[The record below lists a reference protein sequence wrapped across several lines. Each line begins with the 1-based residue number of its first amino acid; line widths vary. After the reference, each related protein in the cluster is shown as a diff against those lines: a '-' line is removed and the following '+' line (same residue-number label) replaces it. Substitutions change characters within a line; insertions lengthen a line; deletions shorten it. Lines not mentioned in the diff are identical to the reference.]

1 MKKISR
7 YILACVISFFAF
19 ASCDVHE
26 FPEDRNDLVPFLLHL
41 DFSTEMPLYKEI
53 PYTRSTDDTK
63 VSIPDHS
70 VRYIVN
76 AYRTDNVVGENRTPD
91 TTFVFVNDD
100 IEQLDYTA
108 RLELCEGDWTFRVW
122 CDYVDVGS
130 TKDKYYNT
138 SDFSEIILMDR
149 NNHSGSNDFRDA
161 FRGTVAATV
170 LNPLLYSGQDA
181 SAIDNQATAQMV
193 RPMGKYKFVST
204 DVEVFITRVI
214 AMMKDRGM
222 LSSDLESNQTFD
234 KLLQSINL
242 GEYTVMFK
250 YSAFMPC
257 SFNMFTDKPADSWTN
272 MTYQSRMSI
281 ENDNEMNL
289 GFDYI
294 FVNGTE
300 TTLSI
305 SVEVYNKEGELMSST
320 NPIQVPIVR
329 SKITLVKGEFL
340 TSIANGGVAI
350 NPGYDGEDYNIE
362 IK

>member
-7 YILACVISFFAF
+7 YIMLLVVSFLTFAG
-19 ASCDVHE
+19 CDVHE
-26 FPEDRNDLVPFLLHL
+26 FPKEGDGLVPFLLHL
-41 DFSTEMPLYKEI
+41 DFSTEMPLHKEI
-53 PYTRSTDDTK
+53 TYTRSDDDTK
-63 VSIPDHS
+63 SQESAHD

-76 AYRTDNVVGENRTPD
+76 AYRTDNVVGESRVPD
-91 TTFVFVNDD
+91 KTFVFTKDEV
-100 IEQLDYTA
+100 EELDYTA

-122 CDYVDVGS
+122 CDYVDAGS
-130 TKDKYYNT
+130 KEDKYYNT

-149 NNHSGSNDFRDA
+149 NNHFGSNDYRDA
-161 FRGTVAATV
+161 FRGTASATV
-170 LNPLLYSGQDA
+170 LNPAYYTGADA
-181 SAIDNQATAQMV
+181 AAIDNQATASMV

-204 DVEVFITRVI
+204 DVDVFITRVM

-222 LSSDLESNQTFD
+222 LSSELESNQTFD

-257 SFNMFTDKPADSWTN
+257 SYNIFTDKPADSWTN
-272 MTYQSRMSI
+272 MTYRSRMSI

-329 SKITLVKGEFL
+329 SKLTLVKGEFL
-340 TSIANGGVAI
+340 TSIANGGVSV
-350 NPGYDGEDYNIE
+350 NPGYDGDDYNIE
-362 IK
+362 IL

>member
-1 MKKISR
+1 
-7 YILACVISFFAF
+7 
-19 ASCDVHE
+19 
-26 FPEDRNDLVPFLLHL
+26 
-41 DFSTEMPLYKEI
+41 
-53 PYTRSTDDTK
+53 
-63 VSIPDHS
+63 
-70 VRYIVN
+70 
-76 AYRTDNVVGENRTPD
+76 
-91 TTFVFVNDD
+91 
-100 IEQLDYTA
+100 
-108 RLELCEGDWTFRVW
+108 
-122 CDYVDVGS
+122 
-130 TKDKYYNT
+130 
-138 SDFSEIILMDR
+138 
-149 NNHSGSNDFRDA
+149 
-161 FRGTVAATV
+161 
-170 LNPLLYSGQDA
+170 
-181 SAIDNQATAQMV
+181 MV

-204 DVEVFITRVI
+204 DVDVFITRVI

-350 NPGYDGEDYNIE
+350 NPVYDGEDYNIE